1 MKNRMYLQLFEDG
14 AGAGSAGGQGGNA
27 GTGNGGQNGNV
38 GSGNSN
44 QNTGGNH
51 ATYSYEQAQ
60 EIAEARARRA
70 EQSALKSYFQQQ
82 GMTQEEAAQALS
94 DYREKKRASQPN
106 VSEIQEELEAE
117 RAKNAQYENEKIL
130 IKKGVKPEDLDY
142 VAFKSA
148 KLVDEK
154 TDFAKAAD
162 KFLKENPR
170 FIGGTGNT
178 GGTYRVSTGA
188 QSSGASGTGNPND
201 SINAAIRKAA
211 GR

>member
-27 GTGNGGQNGNV
+27 GTGNGGQNGN
-38 GSGNSN
+38 
-44 QNTGGNH
+44 
-51 ATYSYEQAQ
+51 
-60 EIAEARARRA
+60 
-70 EQSALKSYFQQQ
+70 
-82 GMTQEEAAQALS
+82 
-94 DYREKKRASQPN
+94 YREKKRASQPN
-106 VSEIQEELEAE
+106 VYEIQKELEAE

-162 KFLKENPR
+162 RFLKENPR
-170 FIGGTGNT
+170 FIGGTGGT
-178 GGTYRVSTGA
+178 GGMYRVSTGA